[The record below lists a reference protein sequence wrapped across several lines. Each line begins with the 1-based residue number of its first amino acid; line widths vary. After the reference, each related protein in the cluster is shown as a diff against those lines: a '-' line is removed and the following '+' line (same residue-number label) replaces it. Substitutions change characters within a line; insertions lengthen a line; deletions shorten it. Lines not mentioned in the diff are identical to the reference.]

1 MSGLEAVVNDVAYR
15 DTVELVSAAAALE
28 CSLRLVAYGPGG
40 LVASLPLNP
49 IFMLASTEPL

>member
-1 MSGLEAVVNDVAYR
+1 MAGTPAVRNDVAYR
-15 DTVELVSAAAALE
+15 VVDELVSAAAALDR
-28 CSLRLVAYGPGG
+28 SLRLVAYGPGG